1 MNGIRQISNA
11 FPNEVRLET
20 SDDDII
26 LSFIDKLVALT
37 DANLAVTLEAN
48 STSSDVCYFRH
59 TTLPDLCP
67 MALSK
72 WKSWLYSF
80 EQFCFAFVYLGST

>member
-26 LSFIDKLVALT
+26 LSFIDKLVAL
-37 DANLAVTLEAN
+37 
-48 STSSDVCYFRH
+48 
-59 TTLPDLCP
+59 
-67 MALSK
+67 
-72 WKSWLYSF
+72 
-80 EQFCFAFVYLGST
+80 